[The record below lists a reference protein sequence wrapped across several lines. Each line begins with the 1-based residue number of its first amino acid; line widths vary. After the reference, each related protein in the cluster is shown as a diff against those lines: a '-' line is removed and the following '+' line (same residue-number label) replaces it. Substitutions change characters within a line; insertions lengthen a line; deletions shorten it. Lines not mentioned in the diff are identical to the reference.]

1 MTNATGGRAPTG
13 EAAAVFQYRSKF
25 SVAVAT
31 DEPVDHAADQGDTI
45 AGASVAVAITRSI
58 TVAGTISTA
67 AVVDRSAAVVT
78 AAAGV
83 VSAATVAAAAAV
95 AGSGNTTT
103 RGKAGCGASAASG
116 ASHRTAS
123 TTRGMCD
130 RRVSAATV
138 ATTWMTGS

>member
-1 MTNATGGRAPTG
+1 MMNATGDRAPTG

-58 TVAGTISTA
+58 TVAGTISSA
-67 AVVDRSAAVVT
+67 AVVDRSAAVV
-78 AAAGV
+78 
-83 VSAATVAAAAAV
+83 AAAAAV
-95 AGSGNTTT
+95 AGPGNTTA
-103 RGKAGCGASAASG
+103 RGIAGCSASAASG
-116 ASHRTAS
+116 ASHCTA
-123 TTRGMCD
+123 RHGMSG